1 MKKRGSGHGH
11 RTTVDRRARRRAAW
25 WWGPA
30 GAAPP
35 KDASGRQAAEQ
46 PAAASDPGAATAP
59 DGGTPADAGA
69 PAPGTDA
76 AAAGSAAAAT
86 GGPAGS
92 GATPAPG
99 SPKPASAAGSSS
111 GDAANAAK
119 PGAKTAS
126 GGASSGSGGG
136 ASGAASTGGGV
147 APAPGLPGSPAPA
160 PAAGGPCA
168 PMSIGTWGTTTGPIG
183 ALFGAM
189 TPAAKA
195 WVASVN
201 SRGGLGGCHQVKLIV
216 GDDGDDPAKAKAIVK
231 KMVEEDSVT
240 AFVAHHGALTLGAVR
255 PYLEQKRVPLF
266 GSSGAYADESESE
279 MVFLA
284 QPTSVVGESEA
295 YINNVLALNFPQRK
309 IAVFWCAEVP
319 LCSVHNDVI
328 KKQAAAKG
336 FRVVASIR
344 ISLFAPDYTSEVLQ
358 ARQSG
363 ADMIVLLTD
372 MQTNG
377 RLLRSANRQDYKP
390 LVVTP
395 GVNYDTQWP
404 DIIGRDADGMITTAW
419 SRPWHIVGINR
430 EYREAM
436 GRYQPGQV
444 MGNSGSAAWA
454 GMKLVEKAAANLD
467 RDKADV
473 GAAHPGRLQ
482 AVQRDAGRAHPAD
495 DLAEGPEA
503 AGRVAPC
510 TVPVRWTGTAFE
522 LPLGERFVCSA
533 PGPVSGSWT
542 ERGAQCGRRSRKR
555 SVVLGLVLLATCAIS
570 TAARRR
576 SGGRLGGQRPGQRRG
591 HRGRHHRRLHRR
603 PVRSEWGAGRAESR
617 DRHAGG
623 HQPGVG
629 ALPVGDRPAV
639 PGAVLRRAAEHPSL
653 QRDPG
658 AGAER
663 GADLAVDGPVE
674 RQR

>member
-1 MKKRGSGHGH
+1 
-11 RTTVDRRARRRAAW
+11 
-25 WWGPA
+25 
-30 GAAPP
+30 
-35 KDASGRQAAEQ
+35 
-46 PAAASDPGAATAP
+46 
-59 DGGTPADAGA
+59 
-69 PAPGTDA
+69 
-76 AAAGSAAAAT
+76 
-86 GGPAGS
+86 
-92 GATPAPG
+92 
-99 SPKPASAAGSSS
+99 
-111 GDAANAAK
+111 
-119 PGAKTAS
+119 
-126 GGASSGSGGG
+126 
-136 ASGAASTGGGV
+136 
-147 APAPGLPGSPAPA
+147 
-160 PAAGGPCA
+160 
-168 PMSIGTWGTTTGPIG
+168 
-183 ALFGAM
+183 M

-201 SRGGLGGCHQVKLIV
+201 ARGGLAGSHQVKLIV

-231 KMVEEDSVT
+231 KMVEEDGVS

-295 YINNVLALNFPQRK
+295 YINNVLALNLPQRK

-336 FRVVASIR
+336 FQVVASIR

-377 RLLRSANRQDYKP
+377 RLLRSANRQNYKP

-419 SRPWHIVGINR
+419 SRPWHIDGINR
-430 EYREAM
+430 EYRDAM

-454 GMKLVEKAAANLD
+454 GMKLLEKAGGNLD
-467 RDKADV
+467 RDKPTAEQIIQGVYKLSNETLGGLIPPTTWPKDV
-473 GAAHPGRLQ
+473 KQRAALH
-482 AVQRDAGRAHPAD
+482 
-495 DLAEGPEA
+495 
-503 AGRVAPC
+503 PC

-522 LPLGERFVCSA
+522 LPLGEKFICSA
-533 PGPVSGSWT
+533 PGAGV
-542 ERGAQCGRRSRKR
+542 R
-555 SVVLGLVLLATCAIS
+555 VV
-570 TAARRR
+570 
-576 SGGRLGGQRPGQRRG
+576 
-591 HRGRHHRRLHRR
+591 
-603 PVRSEWGAGRAESR
+603 
-617 DRHAGG
+617 D
-623 HQPGVG
+623 
-629 ALPVGDRPAV
+629 
-639 PGAVLRRAAEHPSL
+639 
-653 QRDPG
+653 
-658 AGAER
+658 
-663 GADLAVDGPVE
+663 
-674 RQR
+674 

>member
-1 MKKRGSGHGH
+1 MGIGRHRRWVAALAACGLVVGACGSS
-11 RTTVDRRARRRAAW
+11 A
-25 WWGPA
+25 
-30 GAAPP
+30 P
-35 KDASGRQAAEQ
+35 KDAAGRQSAAEQ
-46 PAAASDPGAATAP
+46 PAGDSAPAGEAPAGEAPAESGASAATDMPAAEGAAPAADPGAATAGP
-59 DGGTPADAGA
+59 A
-69 PAPGTDA
+69 PASGAAAPSNSATPKSA
-76 AAAGSAAAAT
+76 AAAGTA
-86 GGPAGS
+86 GGS
-92 GATPAPG
+92 GTVPA
-99 SPKPASAAGSSS
+99 K
-111 GDAANAAK
+111 
-119 PGAKTAS
+119 
-126 GGASSGSGGG
+126 SGSGGG
-136 ASGAASTGGGV
+136 PTGSGGGSTGGASGGSSGV

-160 PAAGGPCA
+160 PGAGGPCA

-201 SRGGLGGCHQVKLIV
+201 ARGGLAGCHQVKLIV

-231 KMVEEDSVT
+231 KMVEEDGVS

-295 YINNVLALNFPQRK
+295 YINNVLALNLPQRK

-328 KKQAAAKG
+328 KKQAGQKG
-336 FRVVASIR
+336 FQVVASIR

-377 RLLRSANRQDYKP
+377 RLLRSANRQNYKP

-404 DIIGRDADGMITTAW
+404 AIIGRDADGMITTAW

-430 EYREAM
+430 EYGEAM
-436 GRYQPGQV
+436 ARYQPGQV

-454 GMKLVEKAAANLD
+454 AMKLVEKAAVNLD
-467 RDKADV
+467 RDKPTSEQLIQGVYKLSNETLGGLIPPTTWPKDAKQR
-473 GAAHPGRLQ
+473 AALH
-482 AVQRDAGRAHPAD
+482 
-495 DLAEGPEA
+495 
-503 AGRVAPC
+503 PC

-522 LPLGERFVCSA
+522 LPLGEKFVCSA
-533 PGPVSGSWT
+533 PGTG
-542 ERGAQCGRRSRKR
+542 
-555 SVVLGLVLLATCAIS
+555 
-570 TAARRR
+570 
-576 SGGRLGGQRPGQRRG
+576 
-591 HRGRHHRRLHRR
+591 
-603 PVRSEWGAGRAESR
+603 VRT
-617 DRHAGG
+617 
-623 HQPGVG
+623 
-629 ALPVGDRPAV
+629 
-639 PGAVLRRAAEHPSL
+639 
-653 QRDPG
+653 
-658 AGAER
+658 
-663 GADLAVDGPVE
+663 VD
-674 RQR
+674 

>member
-1 MKKRGSGHGH
+1 MRIGRHGRWIAALAACGLVVGACGSS
-11 RTTVDRRARRRAAW
+11 A
-25 WWGPA
+25 
-30 GAAPP
+30 P
-35 KDASGRQAAEQ
+35 KDATGRQSAEP
-46 PAAASDPGAATAP
+46 PAATADPGAAAAP
-59 DGGTPADAGA
+59 SGGSPADASAA
-69 PAPGTDA
+69 PAGTDA
-76 AAAGSAAAAT
+76 PATGEAGAAAGSPAASGSPAA
-86 GGPAGS
+86 
-92 GATPAPG
+92 ATPAPG
-99 SPKPASAAGSSS
+99 GSAPKSASAAPSGSGGQST
-111 GDAANAAK
+111 AK
-119 PGAKTAS
+119 PGSKTVAGGGSSGS
-126 GGASSGSGGG
+126 GGASSGS
-136 ASGAASTGGGV
+136 ASPGSGV
-147 APAPGLPGSPAPA
+147 APTPGVPGPAPA

-168 PMSIGTWGTTTGPIG
+168 PMSIGTWGTTTGPLG

-201 SRGGLGGCHQVKLIV
+201 ARGGLAGCHQVKLIV

-231 KMVEEDSVT
+231 KMVEEDGVS

-295 YINNVLALNFPQRK
+295 YINNVLALNLPQRK

-336 FRVVASIR
+336 FQVVASIR

-377 RLLRSANRQDYKP
+377 RLLRSANRQNYKP

-419 SRPWHIVGINR
+419 SRPWHIEGINR

-454 GMKLVEKAAANLD
+454 GMKLLEKAGNNLD
-467 RDKADV
+467 RDKPTAEQIIQGVYKLSNETLGGLIPPTTWPKDLKQR
-473 GAAHPGRLQ
+473 AALH
-482 AVQRDAGRAHPAD
+482 
-495 DLAEGPEA
+495 
-503 AGRVAPC
+503 PC
-510 TVPVRWTGTAFE
+510 TVPVRWTGSAFE
-522 LPLGERFVCSA
+522 LPLGEKFVCSA
-533 PGPVSGSWT
+533 PGNG
-542 ERGAQCGRRSRKR
+542 
-555 SVVLGLVLLATCAIS
+555 
-570 TAARRR
+570 
-576 SGGRLGGQRPGQRRG
+576 
-591 HRGRHHRRLHRR
+591 
-603 PVRSEWGAGRAESR
+603 VRI
-617 DRHAGG
+617 
-623 HQPGVG
+623 
-629 ALPVGDRPAV
+629 
-639 PGAVLRRAAEHPSL
+639 
-653 QRDPG
+653 
-658 AGAER
+658 
-663 GADLAVDGPVE
+663 VD
-674 RQR
+674 